1 MTLIKSADLD
11 FDTIKS
17 ALTDYLKSKPEFS
30 DYNFEASG
38 LSNLLDVLAYN
49 THLNGLTANINL
61 NESFLTSAQLR
72 SSVISHAETLGYQ
85 PRSRT
90 GSTATVNVKVV
101 TSDTA
106 TVMAVL
112 PKNTKFTASVDDVS
126 YTFQTTERL
135 TANNDGAGTFT
146 FKTSA
151 GSDSI
156 NIKEGSQKSKTFIVG
171 DTEDQQVY
179 VIPDATLDTNTLVV
193 DVFDSVTSSASTT
206 YTDIQKSVRVNTDST
221 VFIVREAPNGYYELV
236 FSDGNVLGKSPVAG
250 NKIVV
255 SYLST
260 KGGDANGAT
269 TFTGANNLTIGS
281 SDYPLTVTT
290 VTKSGSGAAK
300 ESIASIKLNAP
311 IAFATQQ
318 RLVTAE
324 DYKAL
329 VLQRHSDTVEDVSS
343 WGGNENVPAQYGK
356 VYLSLKFKD
365 NVSSATQTAV
375 KDAIK
380 LNLTDN
386 LAIMSIDTVFVDP
399 TDTFLEITTSFN
411 FDPDLTGISVESMQ
425 TSVTNEISK
434 FFTDNLNKF
443 GQVFRRSALSAKID
457 DLSVAILNSA
467 MEIKAQQR
475 WSPTLNVSETHTIAF
490 PIKLATADDVNRRIT
505 STSFTSSGQTCTI
518 RNVLSSTKL
527 ELVNALTGAL
537 VKDNVGSY
545 DPNTGVVTLTGFQ
558 VSAYNGSGTSIK
570 ISAVPADQG
579 TIRPLRSHILKFD
592 TDKSTATGTLDFQ
605 NTATIVS

>member
-72 SSVISHAETLGYQ
+72 SSVISHAETLGYH

-90 GSTATVNVKVV
+90 GSTATVTVKVV
-101 TSDTA
+101 TSDTSTA
-106 TVMAVL
+106 TAVL
-112 PKNTKFTASVDDVS
+112 PSGTKFTASVDDVS
-126 YTFQTTERL
+126 YTFQTSEQY
-135 TANNDGAGTFT
+135 TASNDGTGTFV
-146 FKTSA
+146 FKTTA
-151 GSDSI
+151 GSDNLI
-156 NIKEGSQKSKTFIVG
+156 IKEGSAKTKTFIVG

-179 VIPDATLDTNTLVV
+179 VIPDATLDTNTLAVG
-193 DVFDSVTSSASTT
+193 VFDSVTSSSSTT
-206 YTDIQKSVRVNTDST
+206 YTDIQKSIRINTDST

-250 NKIVV
+250 NKIVI

-260 KGGDANGAT
+260 KGAAANGAK
-269 TFTGANNLTIGS
+269 TFTGANNLTVGS

-290 VTKSGSGAAK
+290 VSNSGAGAAK

-311 IAFATQQ
+311 VAFATQQ

-329 VLQRHSDTVEDVSS
+329 ILQRHSDTIEDISA
-343 WGGNENVPAQYGK
+343 WGGNDNVPAKYGA

-365 NVSSATQTAV
+365 DVSSATQASV

-386 LAIMSIDTVFVDP
+386 LAIMSIDTIFSDP
-399 TDTFLEITTSFN
+399 IDTFLEVTTTFN
-411 FDPDLTGISVESMQ
+411 FDPDLTGLSVESMQ
-425 TSVTNEISK
+425 TTVNTEISQ
-434 FFTDNLNKF
+434 FFTDNLSKF
-443 GQVFRRSALSAKID
+443 GQVFRRSALTAKID
-457 DLSVAILNSA
+457 DLNVALLNSA
-467 MEIKAQQR
+467 VEIKAQQR
-475 WSPTLNVSETHTIAF
+475 WTPTLNSSETHTIAF
-490 PIKLATADDVNRRIT
+490 PIKLAEADDVNRRIT
-505 STSFTSSGQTCTI
+505 TTTFTSGGQTCSV
-518 RNVLSSTKL
+518 RNVLGSTKL
-527 ELVNALTGAL
+527 ELINALTGAI

-545 DPNTGVVTLTGFQ
+545 DTETGVVTITGFE
-558 VSAYNGSGTSIK
+558 VSAYSTSIK
-570 ISAVPADQG
+570 ISAVPADQA
-579 TIRPLRSHILKFD
+579 TIRPLRNHILKLD
-592 TDKSTATGTLDFQ
+592 TDKSTATGILDFQ

>member
-11 FDTIKS
+11 FTTIKT
-17 ALTDYLKSKPEFS
+17 ALTDYLKAKSEFS

-72 SSVISHAETLGYQ
+72 SSVISHAETLGYH

-90 GSTATVNVKVV
+90 GSTATVTVKVV
-101 TSDTA
+101 TSDTSTA
-106 TVMAVL
+106 TAVL
-112 PKNTKFTASVDDVS
+112 PSGTKFTASVDDVS
-126 YTFQTTERL
+126 YTFQTGEQY
-135 TANNDGAGTFT
+135 TASNDGTGTFV
-146 FKTSA
+146 FKTTA
-151 GSDSI
+151 GSD
-156 NIKEGSQKSKTFIVG
+156 NLTIKEGSAKSKTFIVG

-179 VIPDATLDTNTLVV
+179 VIPDATLDTNTLAVG
-193 DVFDSVTSSASTT
+193 VFDSVTSSSATT
-206 YTDIQKSVRVNTDST
+206 YTDIQKSVRINTDST

-260 KGGDANGAT
+260 KGAAANGAK
-269 TFTGANNLTIGS
+269 TFIGANNLTVGS
-281 SDYPLTVTT
+281 SNYPLTVTT
-290 VTKSGSGAAK
+290 VSNSGAGAAK

-311 IAFATQQ
+311 VAFATQQ

-329 VLQRHSDTVEDVSS
+329 ILQRHSDTIEDVTA
-343 WGGNENVPAQYGK
+343 WGGNDNVPAKYGA

-365 NVSSATQTAV
+365 DVSSATQASV

-386 LAIMSIDTVFVDP
+386 LAIMSIDTVFSDP
-399 TDTFLEITTSFN
+399 IDTFLEVTTTFN
-411 FDPDLTGISVESMQ
+411 FDPDLTGLSVENMQ
-425 TSVTNEISK
+425 TTVNTEISQ
-434 FFTDNLNKF
+434 FFTDNLSKF
-443 GQVFRRSALSAKID
+443 GQVFRRSALTAKID
-457 DLSVAILNSA
+457 DLNVALLNSA
-467 MEIKAQQR
+467 VEIKAQQR
-475 WSPTLNVSETHTIAF
+475 WTPTLNVSETHTIAF
-490 PIKLATADDVNRRIT
+490 PIKLAGADDVNRRIT
-505 STSFTSSGQTCTI
+505 TTTFTSSGQTCSV
-518 RNVLSSTKL
+518 RNVLGSTKL
-527 ELVNALTGAL
+527 ELINALTGAI

-545 DPNTGVVTLTGFQ
+545 DPETGVVTITGFE
-558 VSAYNGSGTSIK
+558 VSAYSTSIK
-570 ISAVPADQG
+570 ISAVPADQA
-579 TIRPLRSHILKFD
+579 TIRPLRNHILKLD
-592 TDKSTATGTLDFQ
+592 TDKSTATGILDFQ

>member
-1 MTLIKSADLD
+1 M
-11 FDTIKS
+11 
-17 ALTDYLKSKPEFS
+17 
-30 DYNFEASG
+30 
-38 LSNLLDVLAYN
+38 
-49 THLNGLTANINL
+49 
-61 NESFLTSAQLR
+61 
-72 SSVISHAETLGYQ
+72 
-85 PRSRT
+85 
-90 GSTATVNVKVV
+90 
-101 TSDTA
+101 
-106 TVMAVL
+106 
-112 PKNTKFTASVDDVS
+112 
-126 YTFQTTERL
+126 
-135 TANNDGAGTFT
+135 
-146 FKTSA
+146 
-151 GSDSI
+151 
-156 NIKEGSQKSKTFIVG
+156 
-171 DTEDQQVY
+171 
-179 VIPDATLDTNTLVV
+179 
-193 DVFDSVTSSASTT
+193 
-206 YTDIQKSVRVNTDST
+206 
-221 VFIVREAPNGYYELV
+221 
-236 FSDGNVLGKSPVAG
+236 
-250 NKIVV
+250 
-255 SYLST
+255 
-260 KGGDANGAT
+260 
-269 TFTGANNLTIGS
+269 
-281 SDYPLTVTT
+281 TT

-365 NVSSATQTAV
+365 DVSSATQTAV
-375 KDAIK
+375 KDSIK

-411 FDPDLTGISVESMQ
+411 FDPDLTGVSIESMQ

-527 ELVNALTGAL
+527 ELVNALTNAV

-558 VSAYNGSGTSIK
+558 VSGYNSSGTSIK

-579 TIRPLRSHILKFD
+579 TIRPLRNHILKFD

-605 NTATIVS
+605 VRQRLFHESFPKNNGRRDPILTTSKTGGITFLF